1 MHPGEITRAKIRGE
15 DHPEETYQIFNQ
27 FLHGKSKD
35 QLIEWIESWT
45 KQEVNR
51 RKSKDQLI
59 EWVVNWRG
67 WNTERMLTQLESE
80 GLLGELLKFEHRDNE
95 ARTLGSDLHHDQG
108 YW

>member
-1 MHPGEITRAKIRGE
+1 MLEAEIARAKIRGE
-15 DHPEETYQIFNQ
+15 DHPEETYQVFSQ

-35 QLIEWIESWT
+35 QLIEWIES
-45 KQEVNR
+45 
-51 RKSKDQLI
+51 
-59 EWVVNWRG
+59 WRG

-95 ARTLGSDLHHDQG
+95 ARTLSSDLHHDQG